1 MARVSL
7 KEIRAFLFSAPE
19 TAAAN
24 LDIAKAVGGAWLEVV
39 DLKWRILHARGYLE
53 LGMFK
58 ESKAELDAIPA
69 AQAPIPEVVALRV
82 GLLQT
87 AGRWRELLKFAHEL
101 VKQQPDEAGW
111 WILWAFAARRASSL
125 EKAEKILL
133 TAEARHPKEATIQ
146 FNLGCYASQLGNL
159 PAAKTRVIR
168 AIALDNAFLK
178 HALEDPDLQP
188 LRDAQPDW
196 INAAGDESAPQG

>member
-1 MARVSL
+1 M
-7 KEIRAFLFSAPE
+7 
-19 TAAAN
+19 
-24 LDIAKAVGGAWLEVV
+24 

-58 ESKAELDAIPA
+58 EAKAELDAIPE
-69 AQAPIPEVVALRV
+69 AQALMPETVALRV
-82 GLLQT
+82 DLLQ
-87 AGRWRELLKFAHEL
+87 AAEKWRELLKFARGLAEH
-101 VKQQPDEAGW
+101 QPEESGW

-125 EKAEKILL
+125 VQAEKILL
-133 TAEARHPKEATIQ
+133 TAEVRHPKDATIQ

-159 PAAKTRVIR
+159 EAAKTRVIQ
-168 AIALDNAFLK
+168 AIALDNSFLK

-196 INAAGDESAPQG
+196 INASGDESAAQG